1 MWSAG
6 PLPGGVF
13 TMNDDTGTPSPC
25 LSPSNSDAVE
35 LERSSSSGMTI
46 ATLGGGVALLSPG
59 PRLGRLDLAVL
70 GRSVGHELAEQLA
83 RDRRDRL
90 DRALERLLVR
100 PGRLGVAA
108 DLPDVL
114 EGRGLDLLLGG
125 GGLVIVKGADVSGHA
140 GELSRRDGSSWGG
153 ARRRQPRGPL
163 LVSRRRRRRLA
174 CRLPAHRPR

>member
-90 DRALERLLVR
+90 ARALERLLVR
-100 PGRLGVAA
+100 PGRLGGAA

-114 EGRGLDLLLGG
+114 EGRGLDLLVGG
-125 GGLVIVKGADVSGHA
+125 GRLAVMKGADVSTHA
-140 GELSRRDGSSWGG
+140 AELSAGRLRASGTRGQAHVGGG
-153 ARRRQPRGPL
+153 AGGPGGGSRDLGGQAPRQ
-163 LVSRRRRRRLA
+163 
-174 CRLPAHRPR
+174 